1 MAADSRG
8 RTVDE
13 ALIYTTGFFG
23 IAPVDAANVIPKV
36 DLGSADLGDE
46 LSPIPAGFKYVGLRT
61 SDGGPEQG
69 REAGE
74 AIEFLED
81 GFSINADGSITLTM
95 TLAQFNATTRE
106 LVHGKAPDANGVIA
120 VTDSTPNNRYIALAE
135 SVYKSGA
142 VKREHGVVRVTEVS
156 IGKDERG
163 SVNGIPVTFQWV
175 RSELFDNALYWEA
188 FLPAETAPVDPEG

>member
-1 MAADSRG
+1 MAADNRG

-23 IAPVDAANVIPKV
+23 IAPVDPSNVIPKA
-36 DLGSADLGDE
+36 DLGSAELGSIE
-46 LSPIPAGFKYVGLRT
+46 SPIPAGIKYVGLRT

-74 AIEFLED
+74 VIDFLED
-81 GFSINADGSITLTM
+81 GFTINADGTITMTM
-95 TLAQFNATTRE
+95 TLAQFNATTRG
-106 LVHGKAPDANGVIA
+106 LVHGKTADSNGVIE
-120 VTDSTPNNRYIALAE
+120 VTDATPNSRYIVLSE

-142 VKREHGVVRVTEVS
+142 IKREHGVMRVTEIT

-175 RSELFDNALYWEA
+175 RDELFNRALYWEA
-188 FLPAETAPVDPEG
+188 FLPSEAPVDPEV